1 MAKCPIAACAPL
13 DASPGCSAG
22 KQPFEISHRTTEG
35 RPGVTQIVAPRDVSD
50 PGADRDAPTD
60 RRISGRE

>member
-13 DASPGCSAG
+13 DASPGYSAG
-22 KQPFEISHRTTEG
+22 KQPFKIGHRTTEG
-35 RPGVTQIVAPRDVSD
+35 RPGVTQTVASRNVSD
-50 PGADRDAPTD
+50 PGADSEAPID